1 MRTRGFDTRI
11 QSMGEI
17 EALAMM
23 APIHSPAP
31 VPSWTWQRQRRSL
44 TYRLTSTDDPRHDY
58 AAVVDD
64 FGNLVIVAYCLR
76 KDTQQ

>member
-1 MRTRGFDTRI
+1 M
-11 QSMGEI
+11 
-17 EALAMM
+17 
-23 APIHSPAP
+23 
-31 VPSWTWQRQRRSL
+31 WTWQRQRRSL

-76 KDTQQ
+76 KEFR